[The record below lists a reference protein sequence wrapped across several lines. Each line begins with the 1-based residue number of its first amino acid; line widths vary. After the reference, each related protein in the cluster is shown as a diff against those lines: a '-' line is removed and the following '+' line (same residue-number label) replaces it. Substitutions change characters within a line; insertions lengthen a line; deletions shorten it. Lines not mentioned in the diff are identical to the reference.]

1 MISQK
6 SFTLTSPISILPQV
20 GTSLTK
26 AFNSIGVFSV
36 GDLLYNF
43 PSRYM
48 DFRKT
53 VKIGEIEIGDTV
65 TVLGTV
71 RTIKANPIFRSR
83 LSISEIT
90 IEDSTGKIKVVWFN
104 QPYIT
109 KALSVGDEIILS
121 GKVTLYKT
129 AQFTNPAYEIIRQE
143 SNEEETL
150 ETGTLEHLHT
160 GRLVPVYKKSELI
173 PIRTMR
179 RLVKLALPLAADF
192 PDYLAGSSTTKK
204 LNVIALSKAIENLH
218 FPENDEDVNNARF
231 RIALED
237 ILPQQLAMEMQKEL
251 RSKNKTFKIKADI
264 EKVKLF
270 LTTLPFELTPSQK
283 RAIWDIFLELET
295 GKPMNRLLQGD
306 VGSGKTMVA
315 ILAALQTAGNG
326 FQTVVLAPTEIL
338 AKQHYETFLSVFG
351 TPKSS
356 QTTSG
361 GIALLTRSFALID
374 GKVFTKEVVNAKLK
388 SGAIKVCIGTHALL
402 QGKSKFKNLALL
414 VIDEQHRF
422 GVAQRSL
429 LLENKKVPHLL
440 SMSATPIPR
449 TLAMSL
455 YADISVSTLSHLPSG
470 RKPVGTFVV
479 SENDR
484 EKAYDYIRGEVKS
497 GHQAFVVTPR
507 VEDTS
512 LSEVRSVKKEFARL
526 QSEVFPNLKLGLLY
540 GKMKSADKDAIMAKM
555 AEGNLDILVTT
566 SVIEIGIDIPN
577 ATAMIIEGSERF
589 GLAQLHQLR
598 GRIGRNNL
606 PSKCF
611 LFTTEASHQEINRLQ
626 ILSKVNDGFKLAEL
640 DLEERGF
647 GDLFGKQQS
656 GFSFRFPQFISVPAL
671 KTARQVA
678 EEFTPKK
685 LSLPKFSGL
694 KTQAESYL
702 KDLYAE

>member
-1 MISQK
+1 MTEQK
-6 SFTLTSPISILPQV
+6 SFTLDSKISELPQV
-20 GTSLTK
+20 GASLTK
-26 AFNSIGVFSV
+26 AFHSIGVFSV
-36 GDLLYNF
+36 TDLLYNF

-65 TVLGTV
+65 TVLGIV
-71 RTIKANPIFRSR
+71 RNVKASPMFRSR

-90 IEDSTGKIKVVWFN
+90 IEDDTGKIKVVWFN

-129 AQFTNPAYEIIRQE
+129 AQFTNPAYEIITQKSDGQE
-143 SNEEETL
+143 KREVD
-150 ETGTLEHLHT
+150 TLEHLHT
-160 GRLVPVYKKSELI
+160 GRLVPVYKKSDLI
-173 PIRTMR
+173 PLRTLR
-179 RLVKLALPLAADF
+179 RLVKLCLPLAVEL
-192 PDYLAGSSTTKK
+192 PDYLTTLPYSKK
-204 LNVIALSKAIENLH
+204 LNLVSLSKAIESLH
-218 FPENDEDVNNARF
+218 FPETDESVNEARF
-231 RIALED
+231 RLALED
-237 ILPQQLAMEMQKEL
+237 ILPQQIAMEMQKAL
-251 RSKNKTFKIKADI
+251 REKTKTFAIHTDI

-270 LTTLPFELTPSQK
+270 LKTLPFELTPSQK
-283 RAIWDIFLELET
+283 RATWDIFQELET

-338 AKQHYETFLSVFG
+338 AKQHYETFLEIFG
-351 TPKSS
+351 TPKKSIRS
-356 QTTSG
+356 SG
-361 GIALLTRSFALID
+361 GIALLTRSFALLD
-374 GKVFTKEVVNAKLK
+374 GQKITKEEVNQQLK
-388 SGAIKVCIGTHALL
+388 SGTIKICIGTHALL
-402 QGKSKFKNLALL
+402 QGKSSFKNLALL
-414 VIDEQHRF
+414 IIDEQHRF
-422 GVAQRSL
+422 GVAQRSF

-455 YADISVSTLSHLPSG
+455 YADLSVSVLSHLPLG
-470 RKPVGTFVV
+470 RRPVGTFVV

-484 EKAYDYIRGEVKS
+484 EKAYEYIRSEIKS
-497 GHQAFVVTPR
+497 GHQAFIVTPR
-507 VEDTS
+507 VEDTTI
-512 LSEVRSVKKEFARL
+512 SEVRSVKKEFARL
-526 QSEVFPNLKLGLLY
+526 QSEIFPKLRLGLLY
-540 GKMKSADKDAIMAKM
+540 GKMKSPDKDDIMVKM
-555 AEGNLDILVTT
+555 AEGDLDILVTT

-598 GRIGRNNL
+598 GRIGRSNL

-611 LFTTEASHQEINRLQ
+611 LFTTEASHLDINRLQ
-626 ILSKVNDGFKLAEL
+626 VLSKENDGFKLAEL

-656 GFSFRFPQFISVPAL
+656 GFTFRFPQFISVKAL
-671 KTARQVA
+671 KAARKLA
-678 EEFTPKK
+678 EEISPEELSKPKY
-685 LSLPKFSGL
+685 LAL
-694 KTQAESYL
+694 KTQAKSNL